1 MLKDPSDRLRRAIQ
15 ENNLYLVRRIIERNV
30 EGKGI
35 PSARR
40 SRPYRFD
47 FRNPDPQAS
56 RYTSLAWA
64 AVYGHEEIFE
74 YLLNLGHDEEELSRD
89 VENNTILILL
99 AGVRGPPENSIQGK
113 DYDLQDTAL
122 RMAQMYYERY
132 PYLIDWSNVHGKTA
146 MHVAATK
153 GNEGF
158 VRMFCDLGADFD
170 LPDLQGNTPLHH
182 ASAWNHVSVL
192 QLLIERGCQYA
203 ARNNEGFTASDYAFS
218 FSTMN
223 TLQETARSQFENN
236 KKARRHIFAQAA
248 ARGGERERREGP
260 GSSSQ
265 RGDRSPEEE
274 FKRPARIDPD
284 SMQRLRSGSGGS
296 RTTMTSNS
304 EGEASGSGGTPSSA
318 MSHVK
323 VGMPPPASV
332 SAFSNATT
340 SNSGLQLGLHVGHG
354 TPRLNATS
362 SASISHGAP
371 APKFPTSNG
380 LPSSTFSSQLNPTT
394 TLITPSTPSAPGIS
408 PVASRMRERDADAMA
423 EYMRRNRS
431 GSNPNSS
438 SVDMRVGP
446 PGSTSGALTYSG
458 SPSHPSQ
465 APPPPSS
472 PPVDKHPAR
481 NRSRDS
487 ARAADSNG
495 TDREEERGASNR
507 TEFLENPVLRPLRR
521 LRSSNSSASLRP
533 TGIIGV
539 PGAAHGHSHSAVDV
553 DKISE
558 ALSSM
563 KAGTGG
569 AGGGD
574 GGGNGSSGYHPHAPP
589 PASGVTQPILGTT
602 KPLAIKPRQ
611 KSAPLENNSQ
621 LQQQSHHAGQSLGM
635 ASTISDLPL
644 PPLPTAPAPAPP
656 SQGFGDTSQIP
667 ARNMGRR
674 L

>member
-30 EGKGI
+30 DGKGEH
-35 PSARR
+35 SVRR
-40 SRPYRFD
+40 SRQYRFD
-47 FRNPDPQAS
+47 LRNPDPQAS

-64 AVYGHEEIFE
+64 AVNGHEEIFE

-218 FSTMN
+218 YSTMN
-223 TLQETARSQFENN
+223 TLQETARSQFESN
-236 KKARRHIFAQAA
+236 KRARRHIFAQAA
-248 ARGGERERREGP
+248 ARGGERERREGV

-265 RGDRSPEEE
+265 RGDRSPDEEL
-274 FKRPARIDPD
+274 KRPARIDPD
-284 SMQRLRSGSGGS
+284 TMQRLRSGSGGS
-296 RTTMTSNS
+296 RTTTTSTS
-304 EGEASGSGGTPSSA
+304 EGEASGSTGSA
-318 MSHVK
+318 
-323 VGMPPPASV
+323 
-332 SAFSNATT
+332 
-340 SNSGLQLGLHVGHG
+340 SGLQLGLHAGHAVSRSNVA
-354 TPRLNATS
+354 P
-362 SASISHGAP
+362 SASGPNNVLASKQTANTAP
-371 APKFPTSNG
+371 SAFNA
-380 LPSSTFSSQLNPTT
+380 QLNPTT
-394 TLITPSTPSAPGIS
+394 TLITPSTPSTPAIS
-408 PVASRMRERDADAMA
+408 PIASRMRERDADAIA
-423 EYMRRNRS
+423 EYMRRTRS
-431 GSNPNSS
+431 GSNPDS
-438 SVDMRVGP
+438 
-446 PGSTSGALTYSG
+446 SGASLRLGAPGPNSGIPSYSG
-458 SPSHPSQ
+458 SPSHSSQ
-465 APPPPSS
+465 ALPPPSSS
-472 PPVDKHPAR
+472 PPVDRRPSR

-487 ARAADSNG
+487 SRIAEQSGA
-495 TDREEERGASNR
+495 DREEERGVADR
-507 TEFLENPVLRPLRR
+507 TELLENPVFRPLRR
-521 LRSSNSSASLRP
+521 LRPSNSSSSLRP

-539 PGAAHGHSHSAVDV
+539 PGVAHGHSHSAVDV
-553 DKISE
+553 DMISK
-558 ALSSM
+558 ALNSM
-563 KAGTGG
+563 NTGGGGRAASTGTGVRPT
-569 AGGGD
+569 D
-574 GGGNGSSGYHPHAPP
+574 FHPPAPP
-589 PASGVTQPILGTT
+589 SEYIPVPLTSGTT

-611 KSAPLENNSQ
+611 KTTPLEPTNQ
-621 LQQQSHHAGQSLGM
+621 PQGYTGQSLGS
-635 ASTISDLPL
+635 ASVLGELPL
-644 PPLPTAPAPAPP
+644 PPPPMAPP
-656 SQGFGDTSQIP
+656 PLPPPGFDASQASAKSNP
-667 ARNMGRR
+667 AMGRR